1 MSTDE
6 YPGHVHNLHHLVRVR
21 ANPNPNPNRK
31 EGTSSGSESAPGTSS
46 GAESA
51 PGSSWLGLGLGFSR
65 STLESLYH

>member
-6 YPGHVHNLHHLVRVR
+6 YPGHVHNLPHLVRVR
-21 ANPNPNPNRK
+21 ANPNPNLK

-51 PGSSWLGLGLGFSR
+51 PGSSWLGLGLG
-65 STLESLYH
+65 